1 MKSIDIDTKE
11 ICANVEAQITANSK
25 GKLDKYRSS
34 IKEWA
39 TANEVKEVE
48 RITVPT
54 SYREIEIVRGK
65 KGEKNS
71 KGKWLYADEVERYKE
86 PFAADEDII
95 EVIKAAFPHCIEN
108 SIYYFPTGTYYFITD
123 KNKAFNLKSKPRPFT
138 NDEQA
143 IIEEYR
149 KEIEETEKELEETFS
164 VAKVLSAAYK
174 IDPTEEEIELAK
186 QNTLLVAQYDYEQ
199 AKEFCYNFR
208 VDRKKWQDR
217 KKEITKRLKEFRKK
231 TEDEP
236 IFSIHPLSLDK
247 QIRVYFSSYYIDKVK
262 ELGYSVI
269 EQKRTRTVKK
279 FQPHKGVY
287 EEQEEEN
294 TTYSIKMSV
303 KAFIG
308 CCKSGFISQK
318 GYYNNESGERCIIEH
333 TGTKKEVTLTDWNGI
348 TRTFISLTD
357 AAKFY
362 HLDIAHISRA
372 VKNGG
377 VINKPKNK
385 IKGFYLI
392 NTKTNQTMKF
402 TTITEASKVLNT
414 NKMKVS
420 RALKDKVSGDEVV
433 IDGVTYTYEVKNN
446 D

>member
-1 MKSIDIDTKE
+1 MKSIDIDTQE
-11 ICANVEAQITANSK
+11 ICANVEAQITANSRV
-25 GKLDKYRSS
+25 KLDKYRSS

-54 SYREIEIVRGK
+54 SYREIEIVKGK
-65 KGEKNS
+65 KGERNS
-71 KGKWLYADEVERYKE
+71 KGKWLYGDEVERYKE
-86 PFAADEDII
+86 PFAAEEDII
-95 EVIKAAFPHCIEN
+95 EVIKTAYPHYIEN

-138 NDEQA
+138 SDEQA

-199 AKEFCYNFR
+199 AKAFCYNFR

-217 KKEITKRLKEFRKK
+217 KKEITQRLKEFKK
-231 TEDEP
+231 RTEDEP
-236 IFSIHPLSLDK
+236 IFTIHPLKLDK
-247 QIRVYFSSYYIDKVK
+247 QIRIYFSSYYTDKVK

-269 EQKRTRTVKK
+269 EQKRTRTVKR
-279 FQPHKGVY
+279 FQPDKGVF
-287 EEQEEEN
+287 EEEEEEN
-294 TTYSIKMSV
+294 TTYSIRMCV

-308 CCKSGFISQK
+308 CCKSGFICQK
-318 GYYNNESGERCIIEH
+318 GYYTNESGERCFIEH
-333 TGTKKEVTLTDWNGI
+333 TGTKKEITLTDWNGI
-348 TRTFISLTD
+348 TRTFISVTD

-362 HLDIAHISRA
+362 NLHKSHISRA
-372 VKNGG
+372 MKNGG
-377 VINKPKNK
+377 VINEPKHK
-385 IKGFYLI
+385 IKAFYLI

-402 TTITEASKVLNT
+402 STITEASKVLNT

-420 RALKDKVSGDEVV
+420 RLLKDKVSGDEVV
-433 IDGVTYTYEVKNN
+433 IDGVTYSLELEQ
-446 D
+446 